1 MTDVL
6 SQSLFFFNFCL
17 LNLIN
22 EVLLT
27 EKFNF
32 WKKLARRR
40 YWCDAVTR
48 PLLGPVQM
56 FIVSGK
62 KIGSIQ
68 SDFHY
73 FVRPSDARWER
84 LWVGI
89 LCNPPTHTHSFSF
102 FLTLSHTQR
111 KRRDGMKAREQ

>member
-1 MTDVL
+1 MFCPRL
-6 SQSLFFFNFCL
+6 CFFLIFGL

-48 PLLGPVQM
+48 PLLEPMQM
-56 FIVSGK
+56 FIVSGN
-62 KIGSIQ
+62 KIGSVQ

-73 FVRPSDARWER
+73 FFRPSDARWEG

-89 LCNPPTHTHSFSF
+89 LSNPPTHTLVLF
-102 FLTLSHTQR
+102 LSHSVSHTEEE
-111 KRRDGMKAREQ
+111 KRWNESRRTKK